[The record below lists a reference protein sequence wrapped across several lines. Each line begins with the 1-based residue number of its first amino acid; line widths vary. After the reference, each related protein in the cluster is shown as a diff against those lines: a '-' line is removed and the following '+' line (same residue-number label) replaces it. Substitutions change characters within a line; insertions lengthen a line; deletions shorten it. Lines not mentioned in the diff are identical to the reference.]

1 MRHEN
6 DGYYRVETKWKERQT
21 MKKGLVIG
29 LLAGMLVATP
39 AYAATVQDFGS
50 AGSVRIEQESDG
62 NGSGDEWI
70 VITPGESGRGVQIL
84 NETGKASVV
93 VDKYGGIYV
102 NGKFVVNGQEY
113 REHDDT
119 RAIFTPING
128 MLYAAV
134 LFSILMSFMRFRRKD

>member
-1 MRHEN
+1 
-6 DGYYRVETKWKERQT
+6 

>member
-1 MRHEN
+1 MKITDTIELRQN
-6 DGYYRVETKWKERQT
+6 WKERQT

-39 AYAATVQDFGS
+39 AHAATVQDFGS

-62 NGSGDEWI
+62 NDSGDEWI

-93 VDKYGGIYV
+93 VDRYGGVYV